1 MQAPDEAAL
10 KFIEQQIDTV
20 PHMEAL
26 LLLWENRPRAFT
38 AAELA
43 QRIFV
48 TEATATHICKDLTQ
62 KKLASADHGAG
73 AYAYDPAWDANG
85 DLMPRVAA
93 TYRRDLI
100 RVTTLIHS
108 KASPG
113 VREFARAFEPK
124 KE

>member
-1 MQAPDEAAL
+1 METPDEAAF
-10 KFIEQQIDTV
+10 KFIEREIDTV
-20 PHMEAL
+20 PHIEAL

-48 TEATATHICKDLTQ
+48 TETIATHICRDLQ
-62 KKLASADHGAG
+62 HKKLVAAEPPM
-73 AYAYDPAWDANG
+73 AYAYDPTWDASG
-85 DLMPRVAA
+85 ELMPRVAV
-93 TYRRDLI
+93 TYRRQLI
-100 RVTTLIHS
+100 RVTSLIHS
-108 KASPG
+108 KATPG